1 VIAEVD
7 KNMKELEEDK
17 PMPPALQLEAPQD

>member
-1 VIAEVD
+1 VVTEVD

-17 PMPPALQLEAPQD
+17 PVPPALQLEAPKG